1 MSFSSLKA
9 LLRDW
14 PQTPV
19 PAATFDSK
27 PQERLRRVLA
37 AFRDQNVRPGPADLV
52 TLVRH
57 VLRQEHLKHPGVV
70 PCLELPGPTPPKPWP
85 SADVWQSH
93 GCRMVGIG
101 NQLRIEADDWKP
113 NWLTTLHR
121 QGPENSPYAGSPF
134 APAEAEEV
142 RHPRLQ
148 HPEEW
153 QVPADPAVRAAFHG
167 FTHYISRSQAETVR
181 SVLLSPPGSN
191 LMVVMPTGGG
201 KSLVGLA
208 ASFIGHASRGVSLV
222 LVPTVALAFDQVE
235 QARRWR
241 PRDSVDAWHSGLSS
255 EERKAIRQR
264 LRDGTQ
270 RLLFLAPE
278 SVRILKD
285 DLLVLAQ
292 TGWLHSVVIDE
303 AHLLSQWGGS
313 FRPDMQWMTATLRL
327 LRDNCPAVSPP
338 FRTVLM
344 TATLTQEVYQ
354 DLRTLFPGLIPVA
367 SVHLRPE
374 PDYYLCQATAED
386 DKEAKVLEILR
397 HAPRPAILY
406 TTKVEDAKAWH
417 RKCLQAGWTRTGL
430 LHGESSPA
438 DRDKAVRLWRENALD
453 LMVATSAFGLGM
465 DKGDVRLVLH
475 ACVPETM
482 DRFYQEIGRGGR
494 DGRASASAMVY
505 TTADYRL
512 AVRLGQPN
520 AVTNELGLERW
531 RSMWLHKTEEG
542 KGIYCLDLRTMRP
555 GLTWDSDRNI
565 AWNLRTLLLM
575 VRAGVL
581 EFLDAPSPQIIR
593 GKNEADE
600 AWEERLRAAWDEAET
615 TARVRLTGNAP
626 LDEASWI
633 ASVGQFRAE
642 TAETAQSRWK
652 QLSEV
657 IHTKKRQASD
667 LPRALQRIY
676 EVPDACVDQ
685 VWPNPEVNLVP
696 TALSIKR
703 NHSECLPEF
712 LNNRIS
718 NQGTCFITYDPG
730 LKCGDLAD
738 HMLSLI
744 EKLLKFGIQEVALP
758 KDKIND
764 WFPQQNTNL
773 PFCIVR
779 DLEDEDP
786 LHNPP
791 TTSRVS
797 VLPTTVNAV
806 PDALLLLHRTLHF
819 IVLPKDC
826 REPGHTHRRIGD
838 TFTNIIDLN
847 TFFDFTNP

>member
-37 AFRDQNVRPGPADLV
+37 AFQYQNVRPGPADLV

-57 VLRQEHLKHPGVV
+57 VLRQEHLKHPGCV
-70 PCLELPGPTPPKPWP
+70 PCLELPGPTPPMPWP
-85 SADVWQSH
+85 AADVWQSH

-101 NQLRIEADDWKP
+101 NQLRIEADEWKP

-121 QGPENSPYAGSPF
+121 QGPENSPYSPF

-148 HPEEW
+148 HPEQW

-235 QARRWR
+235 QARQWR
-241 PRDSVDAWHSGLSS
+241 PRDTVDAWHSCLNP
-255 EERKAIRQR
+255 EERIAIRLR
-264 LRDGTQ
+264 LREGTQ

-278 SVRILKD
+278 SVRILKE
-285 DLLVLAQ
+285 DLLALARA
-292 TGWLHSVVIDE
+292 GWLHSVVIDE

-327 LRDNCPAVSPP
+327 LRDSCPSDRP

-344 TATLTQEVYQ
+344 TATLTREVYQ

-386 DKEAKVLEILR
+386 DKEAKVLGILR

-430 LHGESSPA
+430 LHGESSA
-438 DRDKAVRLWRENALD
+438 TDRDKAVRLWRENALD

-494 DGRASASAMVY
+494 DGRACASAMVY
-505 TTADYRL
+505 TKADYLL
-512 AVRLGQPN
+512 AGRLGQPA
-520 AVTNELGLERW
+520 AVTNALGLERW
-531 RSMWLHKTEEG
+531 RSMWLQKTEEG
-542 KGIYCLDLRTMRP
+542 GGIYCLNLRIKRP
-555 GLTWDSDRNI
+555 GLPWDSDRNI

-581 EFLDAPSPQIIR
+581 EFLDAPTPKITR
-593 GKNEADE
+593 GVEETDA
-600 AWEERLRAAWDEAET
+600 AWEERLRAVWDEAET
-615 TARVRLTGNAP
+615 TARVRLRGNAP
-626 LDEASWI
+626 LNEVPWND
-633 ASVGQFRAE
+633 SVGQFRAE

-657 IHTKKRQASD
+657 VHSKKRQASD
-667 LPRALQRIY
+667 LPTALQRIY
-676 EVPDACVDQ
+676 EVPDACIYQ
-685 VWPNPEVNLVP
+685 VWLNPEVDLAP
-696 TALSIKR
+696 AAISIKR
-703 NHSECLPEF
+703 NHGERLPE
-712 LNNRIS
+712 LLSNRIS
-718 NQGTCFITYDPG
+718 QQGTCFITYDPG
-730 LKCGDLAD
+730 LTCGDLAD
-738 HMLSLI
+738 YMLSLI
-744 EKLLKFGIQEVALP
+744 EKLLKLGIQEVALP
-758 KDKIND
+758 EDKMNH
-764 WFPQQNTNL
+764 WLPQQNTNL
-773 PFCIVR
+773 PFYILR
-779 DLEDEDP
+779 ELNDEDP

-791 TTSRVS
+791 MTSRVS
-797 VLPTTVNAV
+797 VLPANVNAV
-806 PDALLLLHRTLHF
+806 PDALLMLQRPLHF
-819 IVLPKDC
+819 IVLPKVC
-826 REPGHTHRRIGD
+826 REPGHPHRRIGD
-838 TFTNIIDLN
+838 TFTNFIDIK
-847 TFFDFTNP
+847 TFFDFINP

>member
-1 MSFSSLKA
+1 MSFARLKA

-14 PQTPV
+14 PNTPV
-19 PAATFDSK
+19 PSGPFDTD
-27 PQERLRRVLA
+27 PQERLRGVLYG
-37 AFRDQNVRPGPADLV
+37 FQYQNVRPGAADLV

-57 VLRQEHLKHPGVV
+57 VLRQEHLQHPGVV
-70 PCLELPGPTPPKPWP
+70 PCLELPGPTPPTPWP
-85 SADVWQSH
+85 GAEVWQSH
-93 GCRMVGIG
+93 GCRMFSIQ

-113 NWLTTLHR
+113 NWLTALHR
-121 QGPENSPYAGSPF
+121 QGSENSPHVDSPF
-134 APAEAEEV
+134 APGEAEEV

-148 HPEEW
+148 HPEQW
-153 QVPADPAVRAAFHG
+153 QVRADPAVRAAFHG
-167 FTHYISRSQAETVR
+167 FPHYISRSQAETVR

-208 ASFIGHASRGVSLV
+208 ASFIGQAVRGVSLV

-235 QARRWR
+235 QTRRWR
-241 PRDSVDAWHSGLSS
+241 PGDTVDAWHSGLNS

-264 LRDGTQ
+264 LREGSQ

-292 TGWLHSVVIDE
+292 AGWLHSVVIDE

-327 LRDNCPAVSPP
+327 LRDSCPASRP

-344 TATLTQEVYQ
+344 TATLTREVYQ

-374 PDYYLCQATAED
+374 PDYYLCQATADD

-406 TTKVEDAKAWH
+406 TTEVKDAKAWH
-417 RKCLQAGWTRTGL
+417 RKCLQAGWTRIGL
-430 LHGESSPA
+430 LHGESSA
-438 DRDKAVRLWRENALD
+438 TDRDKAVRLWRENALD

-494 DGRASASAMVY
+494 DGRASISAMVY
-505 TTADYRL
+505 TKADYRL
-512 AVRLGQPN
+512 AGRLGQP
-520 AVTNELGLERW
+520 ATVTNELGLERW
-531 RSMWLHKTEEG
+531 RSMWLARTEEG
-542 KGIYCLDLRTMRP
+542 EGINCLNLRTTRP

-565 AWNLRTLLLM
+565 GWNLRTLLLL

-581 EFLDAPSPQIIR
+581 EFLDVPSPQIMR
-593 GKNEADE
+593 GADE
-600 AWEERLRAAWDEAET
+600 TDVVWEERLRAAWDVAET
-615 TARVRLTGNAP
+615 TARVRLTGIAP
-626 LDEASWI
+626 LDPTSWN

-642 TAETAQSRWK
+642 TAETALSRWK

-657 IHTKKRQASD
+657 IHSKKRQASD
-667 LPRALQRIY
+667 LPRALQKIY
-676 EVPDACVDQ
+676 EVPEACVFH

-696 TALSIKR
+696 AALSIER
-703 NHSECLPEF
+703 NHRQRLPEF
-712 LNNRIS
+712 LTNRIS
-718 NQGTCFITYDPG
+718 NQGTCFITYDPTLTSG
-730 LKCGDLAD
+730 GLAD
-738 HMLSLI
+738 HMHSLI
-744 EKLLKFGIQEVALP
+744 ETLLRFGIQEVALP
-758 KDKIND
+758 RDKMKH

-779 DLEDEDP
+779 GIEEEDP
-786 LHNPP
+786 LHNSP

-797 VLPTTVNAV
+797 VLPAKVNAV
-806 PDALLLLHRTLHF
+806 PDALLMLDRPLHF
-819 IVLPKDC
+819 IVLSKDC
-826 REPGHTHRRIGD
+826 LEPGHPHRRIGD
-838 TFTNIIDLN
+838 TFANVIDLH
-847 TFFDFTNP
+847 TFFSFTNP

>member
-1 MSFSSLKA
+1 MSFASLKA

-19 PAATFDSK
+19 PAGPFDTK

-37 AFRDQNVRPGPADLV
+37 AFQDQNVRPGPADLV

-70 PCLELPGPTPPKPWP
+70 PCLELPGPTPPTPWP
-85 SADVWQSH
+85 GADVWQSH

-101 NQLRIEADDWKP
+101 NQLRIEADDWTP
-113 NWLTTLHR
+113 NWLNTLHR
-121 QGPENSPYAGSPF
+121 QGPENSAYINSPF
-134 APAEAEEV
+134 APAESEEV

-148 HPEEW
+148 HPEQW

-181 SVLLSPPGSN
+181 SVLLSPLGAN

-208 ASFIGHASRGVSLV
+208 TSFIGHASRGVSLV

-235 QARRWR
+235 QARQWR
-241 PRDSVDAWHSGLSS
+241 PRDTVDAWHSGLNP

-264 LRDGTQ
+264 LREGTQ

-285 DLLVLAQ
+285 DLLALAMA
-292 TGWLHSVVIDE
+292 GWLHSVVIDE

-327 LRDNCPAVSPP
+327 LRDSCPSGRP

-344 TATLTQEVYQ
+344 TATLTREVYQ
-354 DLRTLFPGLIPVA
+354 DLRTLFPDLIPVA

-397 HAPRPAILY
+397 HSPRPAILY

-430 LHGESSPA
+430 LHGESSA
-438 DRDKAVRLWRENALD
+438 TDRDKAVRLWRENALD

-494 DGRASASAMVY
+494 DGRASASVMVY
-505 TTADYRL
+505 TKADYLL
-512 AVRLGQPN
+512 AARLGQPA

-531 RSMWLHKTEEG
+531 RSMWLEGTEEAE
-542 KGIYCLDLRTMRP
+542 GIHCLNLRTTRP

-581 EFLDAPSPQIIR
+581 EFLDVPTPKITR
-593 GKNEADE
+593 GAEEADE
-600 AWEERLRAAWDEAET
+600 AWEERLHAAWDLAET
-615 TARVRLTGNAP
+615 TARVRLRGNAP
-626 LDEASWI
+626 LDEASWN

-642 TAETAQSRWK
+642 AAETAQSRWK
-652 QLSEV
+652 QLREV
-657 IHTKKRQASD
+657 IHPKKRQASD

-676 EVPDACVDQ
+676 EVPEAFVYQ

-696 TALSIKR
+696 TALSIERKHGKR
-703 NHSECLPEF
+703 LPE
-712 LNNRIS
+712 LLSNRIGS
-718 NQGTCFITYDPG
+718 QGTCFITYDPV
-730 LKCGDLAD
+730 LMCEELAD

-744 EKLLKFGIQEVALP
+744 ETLLRFGIQEVALP
-758 KDKIND
+758 EDKMNR

-773 PFCIVR
+773 PFCTVR

-797 VLPTTVNAV
+797 VLPATVNAV
-806 PDALLLLHRTLHF
+806 PDSLLLLHRPLHF
-819 IVLPKDC
+819 ILLPKDC
-826 REPGHTHRRIGD
+826 REPGHPHRRIGD
-838 TFTNIIDLN
+838 TFTNVIDLN
-847 TFFDFTNP
+847 TFFNFTNP

>member
-1 MSFSSLKA
+1 MSFASLKA
-9 LLRDW
+9 LLRNW

-19 PAATFDSK
+19 PPEAFDSK
-27 PQERLRRVLA
+27 PQERLRQVLTA
-37 AFRDQNVRPGPADLV
+37 LKDQNIRPGPADLV

-57 VLRQEHLKHPGVV
+57 VLRQEHLQHPRSV
-70 PCLELPGPTPPKPWP
+70 PCLELPGPIPPSPWP
-85 SADVWQSH
+85 EAEVWQSH
-93 GCRMVGIG
+93 GCRVLNIQ
-101 NQLRIEADDWKP
+101 NQLRIEAENWNP
-113 NWLTTLHR
+113 NWMTTLHR
-121 QGPENSPYAGSPF
+121 QGPENSPYVDSPL

-148 HPEEW
+148 NPKQW
-153 QVPADPAVRAAFHG
+153 QVPADPAVRTAFHG
-167 FTHYISRSQAETVR
+167 FTHYISRCQAETVR
-181 SVLLSPPGSN
+181 SVLLSPLGSN

-208 ASFIGHASRGVSLV
+208 ASFVGHAAHGVSLV

-235 QARRWR
+235 QARQWR
-241 PRDSVDAWHSGLSS
+241 PRDTIDAWHSGLNP

-264 LRDGTQ
+264 LHQGTQ

-285 DLLVLAQ
+285 DLLVLAKA
-292 TGWLHSVVIDE
+292 GWLHSVVIDE

-327 LRDNCPAVSPP
+327 LRDSCPSGRR

-344 TATLTQEVYQ
+344 TATLTREVYQ
-354 DLRTLFPGLIPVA
+354 DLRTFFPGLIPVA

-374 PDYYLCQATAED
+374 PDYYLCQATAKE

-417 RKCLQAGWTRTGL
+417 KKCLQEGWTRTGL
-430 LHGESSPA
+430 IHGESSA
-438 DRDKAVRLWRENALD
+438 TDRDKAVRLWRENALD

-494 DGRASASAMVY
+494 DGRACASVMVY
-505 TTADYRL
+505 TIADYRL
-512 AVRLGQPN
+512 AGRLGQPA

-531 RSMWLHKTEEG
+531 RSMWLARTEEA
-542 KGIYCLDLRTMRP
+542 KGIHCLNLRTTRP

-575 VRAGVL
+575 VRAGIL
-581 EFLDAPSPQIIR
+581 EFLDVPSPKIIR
-593 GKNEADE
+593 GTEETDE
-600 AWEERLRAAWDEAET
+600 AWEERLYAAWDEAVT
-615 TARVRLTGNAP
+615 TARVRLVGNSP
-626 LDEASWI
+626 LDEASWN

-642 TAETAQSRWK
+642 TAETAKSRWK
-652 QLSEV
+652 QLREV
-657 IHTKKRQASD
+657 ILQKKRQPSD
-667 LPRALQRIY
+667 LPKALQKIY
-676 EVPDACVDQ
+676 EVPEACVYQ
-685 VWPNPEVNLVP
+685 VWPNPDINLVP
-696 TALSIKR
+696 SALSIER
-703 NHSECLPEF
+703 NYRERLPEF

-718 NQGTCFITYDPG
+718 QQGTCFITFDPILTNG
-730 LKCGDLAD
+730 ELAD
-738 HMLSLI
+738 YMLSLI
-744 EKLLKFGIQEVALP
+744 QTLLKFGIQEVALP
-758 KDKIND
+758 EDKMNR

-773 PFCIVR
+773 PFCILR
-779 DLEDEDP
+779 GLEDEDP
-786 LHNPP
+786 LQNPP

-797 VLPTTVNAV
+797 VLPAKVNAV
-806 PDALLLLHRTLHF
+806 PDALLLLHRPLHF
-819 IVLPKDC
+819 LVLSKDC
-826 REPGHTHRRIGD
+826 LEPEHPHRRIGD
-838 TFTNIIDLN
+838 TFANVIDLIN
-847 TFFDFTNP
+847 FFNFINP

>member
-1 MSFSSLKA
+1 MSFASLKG

-19 PAATFDSK
+19 PSETFDSK

-37 AFRDQNVRPGPADLV
+37 AFQDQNVRPGPADLV

-57 VLRQEHLKHPGVV
+57 VLRQEHLQHPGTA
-70 PCLELPGPTPPKPWP
+70 PCLELPGPTPPTPWP
-85 SADVWQSH
+85 GVEVWQSH
-93 GCRMVGIG
+93 GCRVLSIK

-113 NWLTTLHR
+113 NWLTALHR
-121 QGPENSPYAGSPF
+121 QGPKNSPHVDSPF

-148 HPEEW
+148 HPEQW

-191 LMVVMPTGGG
+191 FMVVMPTGGG

-208 ASFIGHASRGVSLV
+208 ASFIGHAARGVSLV
-222 LVPTVALAFDQVE
+222 LVPTIALAFDQVE
-235 QARRWR
+235 QARQWR
-241 PRDSVDAWHSGLSS
+241 PRDTVNAWHSGLNP
-255 EERKAIRQR
+255 EERKAIRQG
-264 LRDGTQ
+264 LREGTQ

-285 DLLVLAQ
+285 DLLALAKA
-292 TGWLHSVVIDE
+292 GWLHSVVIDE

-327 LRDNCPAVSPP
+327 LRDECPPDRP

-344 TATLTQEVYQ
+344 TATLTREVYQ
-354 DLRTLFPGLIPVA
+354 DLRTLFPGLIPVTG
-367 SVHLRPE
+367 VHLRPE
-374 PDYYLCQATAED
+374 PDYYLCQATAEE

-417 RKCLQAGWTRTGL
+417 KKCLQAGWSRTGL
-430 LHGESSPA
+430 LHGESSTK

-505 TTADYRL
+505 TKADYRL
-512 AVRLGQPN
+512 AGRLGQPT

-531 RSMWLHKTEEG
+531 RSMWLAGGEEAE
-542 KGIYCLDLRTMRP
+542 GIHCLNLRTTRP
-555 GLTWDSDRNI
+555 GLTWDSDRNTD
-565 AWNLRTLLLM
+565 WNLRTLLLM

-581 EFLDAPSPQIIR
+581 EFLEVPSPQIIR
-593 GKNEADE
+593 GAEETDAV
-600 AWEERLRAAWDEAET
+600 WEERRHTAWDMAET

-626 LDEASWI
+626 LSEASWN

-657 IHTKKRQASD
+657 IHPKKRQASD
-667 LPRALQRIY
+667 LPRTLQRIY
-676 EVPDACVDQ
+676 EVPDACVYQ

-696 TALSIKR
+696 AALSIER
-703 NHSECLPEF
+703 NHRERLPEF
-712 LNNRIS
+712 LSNRI
-718 NQGTCFITYDPG
+718 NQQGTCFITYDPILTRG
-730 LKCGDLAD
+730 ELAD
-738 HMLSLI
+738 HMLSLL
-744 EKLLKFGIQEVALP
+744 ETLLRFGIQEVALP
-758 KDKIND
+758 EDKMNH

-779 DLEDEDP
+779 GLEDEDP
-786 LHNPP
+786 LHTPL

-797 VLPTTVNAV
+797 VLPATVNAV
-806 PDALLLLHRTLHF
+806 PDALLLLHRPLHF

-826 REPGHTHRRIGD
+826 REPGHPHRRIGD
-838 TFTNIIDLN
+838 TFTNVIDLN
-847 TFFDFTNP
+847 TFFNFTNP

>member
-1 MSFSSLKA
+1 MSFASLKA

-14 PQTPV
+14 PKTPV
-19 PAATFDSK
+19 PAETFCSK

-37 AFRDQNVRPGPADLV
+37 AFQDHNVRPGSADLV

-57 VLRQEHLKHPGVV
+57 VLRQEYLQHPGAV
-70 PCLELPGPTPPKPWP
+70 PCLELPGPTPPTPWP
-85 SADVWQSH
+85 GDEVWKSH
-93 GCRMVGIG
+93 SCRVLNIQ
-101 NQLRIEADDWKP
+101 NQLRIEADDWTP
-113 NWLTTLHR
+113 NWLTALHR
-121 QGPENSPYAGSPF
+121 QGPANSPSVDSPF

-148 HPEEW
+148 HPEHW
-153 QVPADPAVRAAFHG
+153 QVPADPAVRAAFQG

-208 ASFIGHASRGVSLV
+208 ASFIGHGARGVSLV

-235 QARRWR
+235 QARQWR
-241 PRDSVDAWHSGLSS
+241 PRDTIDAWHAGLNPD
-255 EERKAIRQR
+255 ERKAIRQR
-264 LRDGTQ
+264 LAAGNQ

-292 TGWLHSVVIDE
+292 AGWLHSVVIDE

-327 LRDNCPAVSPP
+327 MRDSCPSGRP

-344 TATLTQEVYQ
+344 TATLTREVYQ
-354 DLRTLFPGLIPVA
+354 DLRTLFADLMPVT

-374 PDYYLCQATAED
+374 PDYYLYQATAEE

-417 RKCLQAGWTRTGL
+417 KKCLDAGWTRTGL
-430 LHGESSPA
+430 IHGESSA
-438 DRDKAVRLWRENALD
+438 TDRDNAVRLWRKNALD

-505 TTADYRL
+505 TKGDYRL
-512 AVRLGQPN
+512 AGRLGQPT

-531 RSMWLHKTEEG
+531 RSMWLAGREEAE
-542 KGIYCLDLRTMRP
+542 GIHCLNLRTTRP

-565 AWNLRTLLLM
+565 DWNLRTLLLL

-581 EFLDAPSPQIIR
+581 EILDVPNPQIMR
-593 GKNEADE
+593 AAEETDA
-600 AWEERLRAAWDEAET
+600 AWEERLRAVWDEAET
-615 TARVRLTGNAP
+615 TARVRLKGNAP
-626 LDEASWI
+626 LDEAAWNEG
-633 ASVGQFRAE
+633 VGQFRAE

-652 QLSEV
+652 QMREL
-657 IHTKKRQASD
+657 IHPKQRLAGD
-667 LPRALQRIY
+667 LPRALQQIY
-676 EVPDACVDQ
+676 EVPDACVYQ
-685 VWPNPEVNLVP
+685 VWPNAEVNLVP
-696 TALSIKR
+696 AALFVEQNHGKR
-703 NHSECLPEF
+703 LPEL

-718 NQGTCFITYDPG
+718 NQGICFITYDSI
-730 LKCGDLAD
+730 LTCGNLAE
-738 HMLSLI
+738 HMLSLM
-744 EKLLKFGIQEVALP
+744 EMLLRFGIQEVAVP
-758 KDKIND
+758 REQMNH

-779 DLEDEDP
+779 GLEDQDP

-791 TTSRVS
+791 MTSRVS
-797 VLPTTVNAV
+797 VLPATVNAV
-806 PDALLLLHRTLHF
+806 PDALLLIHRPLHF
-819 IVLPKDC
+819 IVLPQTC
-826 REPGHTHRRIGD
+826 QEPGHPHRRIGD
-838 TFTNIIDLN
+838 TFANVIDLS
-847 TFFDFTNP
+847 TFFTFANP

>member
-37 AFRDQNVRPGPADLV
+37 DFQYQNVHPGPADLV

-57 VLRQEHLKHPGVV
+57 VLRQEHLRHPGVV
-70 PCLELPGPTPPKPWP
+70 PCLELPGPTPPTPWP
-85 SADVWQSH
+85 KADVWQRH
-93 GCRMVGIG
+93 GCRMLRIQ
-101 NQLRIEADDWKP
+101 NQLRIEADEWKS
-113 NWLTTLHR
+113 NWLNTLHR

-148 HPEEW
+148 HPEQW

-181 SVLLSPPGSN
+181 SVLVSPPGSN

-235 QARRWR
+235 QVRRWR
-241 PRDSVDAWHSGLSS
+241 PRDTVDAWHSGLSS

-264 LRDGTQ
+264 LRDGSQ

-327 LRDNCPAVSPP
+327 LRDGCPSDRP

-374 PDYYLCQATAED
+374 PDYYLCQATVEE

-406 TTKVEDAKAWH
+406 TTKVEDAIAWH

-430 LHGESSPA
+430 LHGESSA
-438 DRDKAVRLWRENALD
+438 KDRDKAVRLWRENALD

-494 DGRASASAMVY
+494 DGRASISAMVY
-505 TTADYRL
+505 TKEDYDD
-512 AVRLGQPN
+512 AERLGQPT

-531 RSMWLHKTEEG
+531 RSMWLARVEEG
-542 KGIYCLDLRTMRP
+542 EGIYCLNLRITRP
-555 GLTWDSDRNI
+555 DLTWDSDRNI

-581 EFLDAPSPQIIR
+581 EFLDAPTPKINR
-593 GKNEADE
+593 GVEETDAV
-600 AWEERLRAAWDEAET
+600 WEERLRAAWDEAET
-615 TARVRLTGNAP
+615 TARVRLKGNAP
-626 LDEASWI
+626 LNEASWND
-633 ASVGQFRAE
+633 SVGQFRAE

-657 IHTKKRQASD
+657 IHTINLQESD

-676 EVPDACVDQ
+676 EVPDACVNQ

-696 TALSIKR
+696 AALSIKR
-703 NHSECLPEF
+703 NHMKLLPEF
-712 LNNRIS
+712 LSNLIS
-718 NQGTCFITYDPG
+718 KQGTCFIKYDPI
-730 LKCGDLAD
+730 LSCGDLAD

-744 EKLLKFGIQEVALP
+744 EKLLKFGIQEVSLP
-758 KDKIND
+758 EDKMNH

-773 PFCIVR
+773 PFCILR
-779 DLEDEDP
+779 ELNDEDP

-791 TTSRVS
+791 MTSRVS
-797 VLPTTVNAV
+797 VLPANVNAV
-806 PDALLLLHRTLHF
+806 PDALLLLQRPLHF

-826 REPGHTHRRIGD
+826 REPGHPRRHIGD

-847 TFFDFTNP
+847 IFFNRTNP